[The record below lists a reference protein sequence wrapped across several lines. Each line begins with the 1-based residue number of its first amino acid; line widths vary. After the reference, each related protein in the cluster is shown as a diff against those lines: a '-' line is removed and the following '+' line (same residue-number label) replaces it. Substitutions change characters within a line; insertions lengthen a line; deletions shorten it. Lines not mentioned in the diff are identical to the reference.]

1 MRRREPSL
9 LLHTTGDCKGGGA
22 RLLRV
27 ASFVDS
33 PGHESL
39 MANMLSGA
47 AVMDGAIVVIA
58 ANEPV
63 PQPQTKEHVQALK
76 MIGIDKVVVAQNK
89 IDLVAYEQA
98 VENEAEDQELP

>member
-1 MRRREPSL
+1 MVNAVE
-9 LLHTTGDCKGGGA
+9 TEA
-22 RLLRV
+22 QLLRV

-47 AVMDGAIVVIA
+47 AVMDGAVLVVA

-76 MIGIDKVVVAQNK
+76 MIGIDKIVVSSKQGGFGK
-89 IDLVAYEQA
+89 L
-98 VENEAEDQELP
+98 